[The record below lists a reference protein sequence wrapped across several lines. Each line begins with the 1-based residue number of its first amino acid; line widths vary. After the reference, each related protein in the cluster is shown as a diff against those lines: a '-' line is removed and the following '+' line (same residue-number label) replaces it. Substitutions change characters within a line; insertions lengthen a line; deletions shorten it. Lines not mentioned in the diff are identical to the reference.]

1 MEQQL
6 REKIASQKASIV
18 NLPMLTSIV
27 DETGITSPE
36 TKARAQL
43 IKELS
48 DNEEQLD
55 CWNLSGWRVAAVVRL
70 RDELHPPQ
78 NSEDCPICLE
88 TITLVNSTTIIG
100 YFVVEG

>member
-18 NLPMLTSIV
+18 NLPTLTSIAQ
-27 DETGITSPE
+27 ETGVSSPE
-36 TKARAQL
+36 TKVRAQL

-55 CWNLSGWRVAAVVRL
+55 CWNLSV
-70 RDELHPPQ
+70 
-78 NSEDCPICLE
+78 
-88 TITLVNSTTIIG
+88 
-100 YFVVEG
+100 